1 LEKGNKELQLRI
13 KKENKGSELKV
24 LWPKPTN
31 ERNKNYK

>member
-24 LWPKPTN
+24 VKP
-31 ERNKNYK
+31 RKD